1 MSGLHIC
8 PQTVNKLF
16 FLLNTVKHGKI
27 LTDQLEDIDWD
38 DKPQQ
43 EHTIRGP
50 SLPIHSHQSPVGKNL
65 IQHRSATQLTGDTFR
80 LIRYNKHTVN

>member
-8 PQTVNKLF
+8 PRTYNVLINFSPTVNKLV
-16 FLLNTVKHGKI
+16 LGGPI

-38 DKPQQ
+38 DKPQH

-50 SLPIHSHQSPVGKNL
+50 SHPIHPHQSPVGKDAN
-65 IQHRSATQLTGDTFR
+65 QNPSATESSTQGTHLD
-80 LIRYNKHTVN
+80 